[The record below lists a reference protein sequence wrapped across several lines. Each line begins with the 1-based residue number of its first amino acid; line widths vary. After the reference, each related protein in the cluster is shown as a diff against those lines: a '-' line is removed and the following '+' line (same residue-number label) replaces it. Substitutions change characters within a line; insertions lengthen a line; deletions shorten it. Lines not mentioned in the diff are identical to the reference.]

1 MECPN
6 CRELCEPDVLQCPN
20 CKHVFPINDNKH
32 SSNGRS
38 LVGCF
43 EIDKRLREEAF
54 EEKNF
59 ESIGAL
65 FDALCSHLSGIGFSF
80 KRGELR
86 LLLAAMA
93 SGRIMYLP
101 CERKDEPCSLLSSI
115 NRFFVGMDV
124 SVDDSPES
132 PSSISSLFGSIHSLS
147 EKITFRETCLFKN
160 IYMASALQA
169 PLIHIVKKCTD
180 ERDIL
185 PSFIRRYAD
194 APYAEIPTVRIPEL
208 SELPRFF
215 RGDELPMPRNMWF
228 AVLDSGGARVGL
240 YPEIKLSLTP
250 SEVNDA
256 PTKGKL
262 PYDGLLT
269 LVSKSRAEKYFSE
282 AIWQRLDRFGKFLS
296 ERIPAFKL
304 DNPTLRALES
314 FSSVCLSLGATEVE
328 ALDDMLSVY
337 FLPFIAHRLGASGEW
352 KKALGNIF
360 DRLNLP
366 TLEAELNRQE

>member
-1 MECPN
+1 MQCPN
-6 CRELCEPDVLQCPN
+6 CREFCEPDVLQCPN
-20 CKHVFPINDNKH
+20 CKHIFPSNDNKY
-32 SSNGRS
+32 SSNDGS
-38 LVGCF
+38 LAGCF

-54 EEKNF
+54 EDKDF

-65 FDALCSHLSGIGFSF
+65 FDALCSYLSGIGFSF
-80 KRGELR
+80 NRGELR

-93 SGRIMYLP
+93 SGRVMYLS
-101 CERKDEPCSLLSSI
+101 CERKDELCSLLFSI

-124 SVDDSPES
+124 SVDDSPEI

-169 PLIHIVKKCTD
+169 PLIHIVKECTD

-194 APYAEIPTVRIPEL
+194 APCAAIPTVRIPEL

-250 SEVNDA
+250 SEINNA
-256 PTKGKL
+256 RTEGKL

-282 AIWQRLDRFGKFLS
+282 AIWQSLDRLGKFLS
-296 ERIPAFKL
+296 ERIPTFKL

-337 FLPFIAHRLGASGEW
+337 FLPFIACRLGASGEW
-352 KKALGNIF
+352 KKALGSIF
-360 DRLNLP
+360 EGLNLP
-366 TLEAELNRQE
+366 TLEAELNRQK